1 MKCSGGRGPASL
13 AGLAA
18 GDSFLASAFGASAF
32 LGAGAAAAEAS
43 SPSASKVA
51 MGELTFTPSLPSGT
65 RILPMRPS
73 STASNSMV
81 ALSVSISARMSPD
94 LTVSPSF
101 TSQRASL
108 PSSMVGDSAGIR
120 MLVATGS
127 ILVANR
133 FHRLDHILDGGKRQL
148 LQIGGVRHGYVL
160 AGNLGGRRVQIVERI
175 QRHARAD
182 FRTDGA
188 DRPGLF
194 HRNNA
199 IGLLDR
205 SDHGLNV
212 ERAKGAKIDDLGVD
226 ALRGQF
232 LRRFLASSDRDRVRH
247 QSHVFARARNARL
260 ADGQHVIVDLGYR
273 EGPAIED
280 FILQEDHRI
289 GIADR
294 RLE

>member
-1 MKCSGGRGPASL
+1 MKCSGGRGASL
-13 AGLAA
+13 AGLVA
-18 GDSFLASAFGASAF
+18 GGVSFFASAFAACGASAF

-81 ALSVSISARMSPD
+81 ALSVLISARMSPD

-148 LQIGGVRHGYVL
+148 LQIGGVRHRHIL
-160 AGNLGGRRVQIVERI
+160 AGDLGGRRVQIIERI
-175 QRHARAD
+175 Q
-182 FRTDGA
+182 
-188 DRPGLF
+188 
-194 HRNNA
+194 
-199 IGLLDR
+199 
-205 SDHGLNV
+205 
-212 ERAKGAKIDDLGVD
+212 
-226 ALRGQF
+226 
-232 LRRFLASSDRDRVRH
+232 
-247 QSHVFARARNARL
+247 
-260 ADGQHVIVDLGYR
+260 
-273 EGPAIED
+273 
-280 FILQEDHRI
+280 
-289 GIADR
+289 
-294 RLE
+294 

>member
-1 MKCSGGRGPASL
+1 MPAPAVSPL
-13 AGLAA
+13 GAAAAAGLAPGFA
-18 GDSFLASAFGASAF
+18 ASTSDFTMRPRGPVPDSAARSMPFCVAMRRAKGEAKIRLPSWLGADGALGAVGAASALGVSTLVACSVLAGVSAF
-32 LGAGAAAAEAS
+32 LGASAFTASPIFFIAAEMSTSPGFSS
-43 SPSASKVA
+43 SPNSTA
-51 MGELTFTPSLPSGT
+51 MGAFTFTPSLPSGT

-94 LTVSPSF
+94 LTLSPSF

-148 LQIGGVRHGYVL
+148 LQIGGVRHRHIL
-160 AGNLGGRRVQIVERI
+160 ARDFGGRRIEIVERI

-188 DRPGLF
+188 DRPRLL
-194 HRNNA
+194 HRDDA
-199 IGLLDR
+199 VGLLDR
-205 SDHGLNV
+205 SDH
-212 ERAKGAKIDDLGVD
+212 
-226 ALRGQF
+226 
-232 LRRFLASSDRDRVRH
+232 
-247 QSHVFARARNARL
+247 RL
-260 ADGQHVIVDLGYR
+260 DVQR
-273 EGPAIED
+273 
-280 FILQEDHRI
+280 
-289 GIADR
+289 
-294 RLE
+294 